1 MPDRSI
7 AAKEHAITQ
16 DLSALPPTQVRER
29 VEPVLEAEFPVV
41 RRGYD
46 RDAVDA
52 YVMRTRR
59 IVAELQAARTPDSA
73 VRRALERVGEEV
85 SGILSRAHETAE
97 EIAAQSRIDADERL
111 QRAMREAHEITATA
125 KAQLRDLDAD
135 ADRIWAERQRIIEDA
150 RALAEDLLSLADTAA
165 ERFAPVEEEAGE
177 DEVQDAAPWRPGEL
191 LRDERGE
198 ERDDG
203 LGEPELPDA
212 QSAAAEEAQHESD
225 LDLDAGLDAGPALDE
240 EPRVRVIRP
249 SASEDVEGESAED
262 GDQPGA

>member
-1 MPDRSI
+1 MPDRST

-29 VEPVLEAEFPVV
+29 IEPVLEAEFPVV

-52 YVMRTRR
+52 YVMRARQ

-85 SGILSRAHETAE
+85 SGILRRAHETAE

-165 ERFAPVEEEAGE
+165 ERFAPVEEEAG
-177 DEVQDAAPWRPGEL
+177 DAEVQDAAPWRPGEL
-191 LRDERGE
+191 PQDREQE
-198 ERDDG
+198 DG
-203 LGEPELPDA
+203 LGGPEDA
-212 QSAAAEEAQHESD
+212 AVEEAQRERG
-225 LDLDAGLDAGPALDE
+225 LGLDAGPGHDE

-249 SASEDVEGESAED
+249 ASCGDGEGEAPE
-262 GDQPGA
+262 GEDQPGV

>member
-1 MPDRSI
+1 MPDRST

-29 VEPVLEAEFPVV
+29 VEPVLEAEFPIV

-52 YVMRTRR
+52 YVIRTRQ
-59 IVAELQAARTPDSA
+59 IVAELQATRTPDSA

-97 EIAAQSRIDADERL
+97 EITAQSRIDADERL
-111 QRAMREAHEITATA
+111 QRAIREAHEITATA

-135 ADRIWAERQRIIEDA
+135 ADRIWSERQKIIEDA
-150 RALAEDLLSLADTAA
+150 RALAEELLSLADTAA
-165 ERFAPVEEEAGE
+165 ERFAPDEEEAEAG
-177 DEVQDAAPWRPGEL
+177 DAEVQDAAPWRLGEL
-191 LRDERGE
+191 LRDERE
-198 ERDDG
+198 DD
-203 LGEPELPDA
+203 LGKPAPADA
-212 QSAAAEEAQHESD
+212 QSAAAEEAPRESD
-225 LDLDAGLDAGPALDE
+225 LGLDPGLDAGPALDE

-249 SASEDVEGESAED
+249 SASEDRDGEAPEG
-262 GDQPGA
+262 GDRPGA

>member
-1 MPDRSI
+1 MPDRSA

-16 DLSALPPTQVRER
+16 DLSALPPTQIREH
-29 VEPVLEAEFPVV
+29 VEPVLEAEFAVV

-52 YVMRTRR
+52 YVMRARQ
-59 IVAELQAARTPDSA
+59 IVAELQATRTPDSA

-85 SGILSRAHETAE
+85 SGILRRAHETAG
-97 EIAAQSRIDADERL
+97 EITAQSRSDADERL

-165 ERFAPVEEEAGE
+165 ERFAPDEETEAGDAE
-177 DEVQDAAPWRPGEL
+177 AQDAAPSRPGEL
-191 LRDERGE
+191 LQDREQE
-198 ERDDG
+198 DG
-203 LGEPELPDA
+203 LGEPDD
-212 QSAAAEEAQHESD
+212 AAAEEESREGGLD
-225 LDLDAGLDAGPALDE
+225 FESAPDLDAGPELDE
-240 EPRVRVIRP
+240 EPRVRVLRP
-249 SASEDVEGESAED
+249 ASREAREGESPEGAD
-262 GDQPGA
+262 RPGA

>member
-1 MPDRSI
+1 MPDRST

-52 YVMRTRR
+52 YVIRTRQ
-59 IVAELQAARTPDSA
+59 IVAELQATRTPDSA

-97 EIAAQSRIDADERL
+97 EITAQSRIDADERL
-111 QRAMREAHEITATA
+111 QRAIREAHEITATA

-135 ADRIWAERQRIIEDA
+135 ADRIWSERQKIIEDA
-150 RALAEDLLSLADTAA
+150 RALAEELLSLADTAA
-165 ERFAPVEEEAGE
+165 ERFAPVEEEVGE
-177 DEVQDAAPWRPGEL
+177 GEVQDAAPWRPGEL
-191 LRDERGE
+191 LRDERE
-198 ERDDG
+198 DD
-203 LGEPELPDA
+203 LREPEPADA
-212 QSAAAEEAQHESD
+212 QSAAAEEAPRESD
-225 LDLDAGLDAGPALDE
+225 LDLDAGLELQE

-249 SASEDVEGESAED
+249 SPREDREGESAED
-262 GDQPGA
+262 GEGRPPEM